1 MGYYIEQV
9 EGSIELPLRNA
20 NFAVDAIKKWMRDE
34 RKMDDWNRYDRI
46 EDLAVEFNM
55 IATFN
60 TDLSEYLIDNE
71 GEKLWDQR
79 EFLSVIAEFCNEGS
93 YIEISGEYGDRWR
106 WVVKDG
112 QLYEV
117 NPSIDWSPDAIEV
130 ENIAHAKS
138 QILDIY
144 HENDLCL
151 GEIFASVS
159 IVGLSIE
166 EVLELAEDLRC
177 EIDGEVRSET
187 TCEPMEYDEIFA
199 S

>member
-34 RKMDDWNRYDRI
+34 RKMDDWNRYDKI

-93 YIEISGEYGDRWR
+93 YIEISGECGDRWR
-106 WVVKDG
+106 WLVKDG

-117 NPSIDWSPDAIEV
+117 NPSIDWNPDAIEV
-130 ENIAHAKS
+130 NNIAHAK
-138 QILDIY
+138 QEILDIY

-166 EVLELAEDLRC
+166 EVLELVEDLRC
-177 EIDGEVRSET
+177 EIDGEVKSET
-187 TCEPMEYDEIFA
+187 ACEPMKYDEIFA

>member
-34 RKMDDWNRYDRI
+34 RKMDDWNRYDKI

-93 YIEISGEYGDRWR
+93 YIEISGECGDRWR
-106 WVVKDG
+106 WLVKDG

-117 NPSIDWSPDAIEV
+117 NPSIDWNPDAIEV
-130 ENIAHAKS
+130 NNIAHAK
-138 QILDIY
+138 QKILDIY

-166 EVLELAEDLRC
+166 DVLELAEDLRC
-177 EIDGEVRSET
+177 EIDGEDKSET
-187 TCEPMEYDEIFA
+187 TWEPMEYDEIFA

>member
-34 RKMDDWNRYDRI
+34 RKMDDWNRYDKI

-93 YIEISGEYGDRWR
+93 RDFG
-106 WVVKDG
+106 
-112 QLYEV
+112 
-117 NPSIDWSPDAIEV
+117 
-130 ENIAHAKS
+130 
-138 QILDIY
+138 
-144 HENDLCL
+144 
-151 GEIFASVS
+151 
-159 IVGLSIE
+159 
-166 EVLELAEDLRC
+166 
-177 EIDGEVRSET
+177 
-187 TCEPMEYDEIFA
+187 
-199 S
+199 

>member
-9 EGSIELPLRNA
+9 DGSIELPLRNA

-34 RKMDDWNRYDRI
+34 RKMDDWNRYDKI

-93 YIEISGEYGDRWR
+93 YIEISGECGDRWR
-106 WVVKDG
+106 WLVKDG

-117 NPSIDWSPDAIEV
+117 NPSIDWNPDAIEV
-130 ENIAHAKS
+130 NNIAHAK
-138 QILDIY
+138 QEILDIY

-166 EVLELAEDLRC
+166 EVLELVEDLRC
-177 EIDGEVRSET
+177 EIDGEVKLET
-187 TCEPMEYDEIFA
+187 ACEPMEYDEIFA

>member
-34 RKMDDWNRYDRI
+34 RKMEDWNRYDKI

-93 YIEISGEYGDRWR
+93 YIEISGECGDRWR

-187 TCEPMEYDEIFA
+187 TCEQMEYDEIFA

>member
-9 EGSIELPLRNA
+9 EGSIELPLRNT

-34 RKMDDWNRYDRI
+34 RKMDDWNRYNKI

-60 TDLSEYLIDNE
+60 ADLSEYLIDNE

-93 YIEISGEYGDRWR
+93 YIEISGECGDRWR

-117 NPSIDWSPDAIEV
+117 NPSVDWNPDAIEA

-166 EVLELAEDLRC
+166 EVLELVEDLRC

-187 TCEPMEYDEIFA
+187 MCEPMEYDEIFA

>member
-34 RKMDDWNRYDRI
+34 RKMDDWNRYDKI
-46 EDLAVEFNM
+46 ADLAVEFNM

-60 TDLSEYLIDNE
+60 ADLSEYLIDNE

-93 YIEISGEYGDRWR
+93 YIEISGERGDRWR

-117 NPSIDWSPDAIEV
+117 NPSIDWNPDAIEV
-130 ENIAHAKS
+130 SNIAHAKQ

-151 GEIFASVS
+151 GEILASVS

-166 EVLELAEDLRC
+166 EVLELVEDLRC

-187 TCEPMEYDEIFA
+187 MCEPMEYDEIFT